1 MSIQLG
7 ATAGLQSIKSI
18 SLGDTTIS
26 KVYLGESQVWPE
38 LGYLSGGADIS
49 DFELPYIFP
58 YQDGGVSCMLS
69 YTRKDGNIYFK
80 INEAV
85 PEDQRA
91 LFTSPSQGISL
102 YGTTEVY
109 LPQVYQVLL
118 QDVSA
123 TVTKINAPD
132 AKRVTMY
139 GDALVSASFESVTIL
154 GPDLGGFGEYCDIR
168 STPISYLH
176 APNVI
181 GISGSSYSPSGVN
194 GCYNLISASF
204 PLCTQVDGIAF
215 EGCASLTHIDLPSLT
230 GPYPLGGAE
239 TIGYAITFGVA
250 YSGTATFPSYLSS
263 SDAGNADA
271 SIQVLR
277 DLYGWTINWV

>member
-18 SLGDTTIS
+18 SLGDTVIS

-38 LGYLSGGADIS
+38 LGYLSGGADIP
-49 DFELPYIFP
+49 DFYLPFIFQ
-58 YQDGGVSCMLS
+58 YDDSLTSLLS

-85 PEDQRA
+85 PEEKRA
-91 LFTSPSQGISL
+91 LYTSPSAGITL
-102 YGTTEVY
+102 EGTTELY

-132 AKRVTMY
+132 AKKVTMY

-239 TIGYAITFGVA
+239 TIGYPITFNVGL
-250 YSGTATFPSYLSS
+250 SGTANFPSYLSS